1 MNEVIYKLS
10 HKFKKGDTVVAAIS
24 GGPDSMVLLKLL
36 MKIENIK
43 IVVAHVNHKLRKES
57 EHEAKMVENFCK
69 KNNLIFEYYEITN
82 YKGNTE
88 NYARVKRYNFFDQVI
103 AKYNAKYLLT
113 AHHGDDLIE
122 TMLMRLARGT
132 NNLGFKEI
140 TKRKNYIIYRP
151 LICVT
156 KDEILEY
163 AKKNN
168 IPYAIDETNK
178 SDKFTRNRF
187 RNKILPL
194 LKSENKNI
202 HRNFLKFNESLQK
215 YEDYI
220 DNIVLK
226 EMKKI
231 YQNDII
237 DIEKLKKQD
246 KLVKEKIIYKILND
260 IYGDDINIIKE
271 KNVEDILKV
280 IDNKKPNIE
289 INLPKKKQ
297 FIKSYDK
304 AYIKEKKQKEKYE
317 YILDDELKLPNNHL
331 LKKITE
337 TEEKSNYVIKLDSSE
352 INLPLHVRT
361 RQNGDKMYVKGLSGT
376 KKIKDIFIDEKI
388 PTLDRINYPLLVDNK
403 GNILWIPGI
412 KKSKFDKSKHENYDI
427 IVKYF

>member
-163 AKKNN
+163 AKENN

-231 YQNDII
+231 YKNNII
-237 DIEKLKKQD
+237 DIEKLKNQD
-246 KLVKEKIIYKILND
+246 NLVKEKIIYKILND

-388 PTLDRINYPLLVDNK
+388 PTLDRTNYPLLVDNK

>member
-163 AKKNN
+163 AKENN

-237 DIEKLKKQD
+237 NVEKLKNQD

-388 PTLDRINYPLLVDNK
+388 PTLDRTNYPLLVDNK